1 MGGEVWAA
9 MKLLH
14 FADLHLDA
22 AFAWLGD
29 ARVARARRDA
39 LRNALQRIVTLA
51 HTERVDAV
59 LCAGD
64 LYEHDRISPDT
75 AAFLRGAFA
84 DLHPIR
90 VFVAPGNHDYYAAD
104 SLYRRASWSGN
115 VHIFTE
121 PRLVPVPLA
130 EGLTLWGAAHLK
142 PAGTPGFLQD
152 FSVDRDGTH
161 LALFDGSEH
170 STLRDQGDGKV
181 AHAPFAADDV
191 RRAGFDHAFV
201 GHYHVARMAAHHTY
215 PGNPDPLSFGEVG
228 PRGAVLVRVRPDGG
242 IEREQRPVAVSSVH
256 DIEIDVT
263 GCATRN
269 EVAARVAATVT
280 GRTGLARI
288 TLRGELAP
296 DVDFAP
302 HDLDPVTAHLDAAVV
317 RASGVRVAYDFDTI
331 AIEPTVRGQF
341 VRDVRESALETEQ
354 QRRVLDAGLR
364 ALAGRDD
371 LEVF

>member
-1 MGGEVWAA
+1 

-29 ARVARARRDA
+29 ARAARARRDA
-39 LRNALQRIVTLA
+39 LRSTLQRIVTLA

-104 SLYRRASWSGN
+104 SLYRRAAWPSN
-115 VHIFTE
+115 VHIFDE
-121 PRLVPVPLA
+121 PRLTPVTLA
-130 EGLTLWGAAHLK
+130 DGLTLWGAAHLK

-152 FSVDRDGTH
+152 FSVDRGGTH
-161 LALFDGSEH
+161 LALFHGSER
-170 STLRDQGDGKV
+170 STLRDQGDTKV
-181 AHAPFAADDV
+181 PHAPFAAEDV
-191 RRAGFDHAFV
+191 RRAGLDHAFV
-201 GHYHVARMAAHHTY
+201 GHYHVARLALHHTY

-228 PRGAVLVRVRPDGG
+228 ARGAVLAQVRHDGTV
-242 IEREQRPVAVSSVH
+242 EREQRTVAVSSVH
-256 DIEIDVT
+256 DIEVDVT
-263 GCATRN
+263 GCGSRN

-280 GRTGLARI
+280 GRTGVARI
-288 TLRGELAP
+288 TLRGELQP

-302 HDLDPVTAHLDAAVV
+302 GDLQPVTAHLSAAVV
-317 RASGVRVAYDFDTI
+317 RATGIRVAYDFEAI
-331 AIEPTVRGQF
+331 AAEQTVRGQF
-341 VRDVRESALETEQ
+341 VRDVRQSELEAEQ
-354 QRRVLDAGLR
+354 KRRVLVAGLR
-364 ALAGRDD
+364 ALAGRND